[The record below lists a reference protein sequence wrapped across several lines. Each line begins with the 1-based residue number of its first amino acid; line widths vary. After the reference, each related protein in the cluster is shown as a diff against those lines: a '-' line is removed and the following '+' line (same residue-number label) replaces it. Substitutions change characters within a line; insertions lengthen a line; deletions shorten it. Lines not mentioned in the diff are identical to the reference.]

1 MSVRCSSARFDDLKS
16 ASEEG
21 ARFRQENLWSLTA
34 RPFRKRNCFVRSR
47 GMLGRTM
54 TAVIELALI
63 AILVA
68 IFIVAAIF
76 ALDLSDVW

>member
-1 MSVRCSSARFDDLKS
+1 
-16 ASEEG
+16 
-21 ARFRQENLWSLTA
+21 
-34 RPFRKRNCFVRSR
+34 
-47 GMLGRTM
+47 MLGRTM